1 MEFAVGSV
9 SPCGLRPGG
18 ESLEALADLELP
30 RGVQFVYVHI
40 LELQHEPQ
48 PVVRVPAERET
59 GGLLLAAKNATRD
72 RLGHASNDIAVEVDR
87 AVASCD
93 FPGTHAAVPDTE
105 RMINLGPGPDGPRDI
120 VGDRLSGNNPAALD
134 IAPVEAE
141 PGCRHA
147 R

>member
-1 MEFAVGSV
+1 
-9 SPCGLRPGG
+9 RPGG
-18 ESLEALADLELP
+18 ESLEALADLDFP

-59 GGLLLAAKNATRD
+59 GGLLPAAKNATRD
-72 RLGHASNDIAVEVDR
+72 GLGQTRNDIAGEVDR

-93 FPGTHAAVPDTE
+93 CPG
-105 RMINLGPGPDGPRDI
+105 GPRDI
-120 VGDRLSGNNPAALD
+120 VGDGLSGNNPAALD

>member
-1 MEFAVGSV
+1 MKFAVASV

-18 ESLEALADLELP
+18 ESLEALADLDFA
-30 RGVQFVYVHI
+30 RGVPLVYVHI

-72 RLGHASNDIAVEVDR
+72 GLGHTRNDIAVEVDR

-105 RMINLGPGPDGPRDI
+105 RMINLGPGPGGPCDI
-120 VGDRLSGNNPAALD
+120 VRDRLSGNNPAALD
-134 IAPVEAE
+134 IAAVEAE
-141 PGCRHA
+141 RG
-147 R
+147 